1 MACRY
6 TVWTAEASLLD
17 VWSVQAVSQIDPT
30 ASTATAR
37 DEIPG
42 ILNWIGIPP
51 TIERL
56 LRIMPEQPENH
67 RQFR

>member
-1 MACRY
+1 
-6 TVWTAEASLLD
+6 VEASLLD
-17 VWSVQAVSQIDPT
+17 VWSVQAVSQIDPM
-30 ASTATAR
+30 ASTATASE
-37 DEIPG
+37 EIPG
-42 ILNWIGIPP
+42 ILNWFGIPP